1 MSDIIDLLLFCLLC
15 MIRNKYRCLRLETSW
30 LQPPPPPSHNDVSRS
45 KKSIRDVPLT
55 ELKITSYPS
64 GQLSPSKMKKW
75 PAKLRTL
82 RSCWPANF
90 WKIRKRIWNIY
101 TNHIPVYI
109 GEKLS
114 QVEGSPSQPSQLYR
128 AFVWQKRLTHL
139 TELTA
144 GRLSSEFTQTF
155 IFLQVLNNWLQ
166 HSTQHKFVSSSQ
178 TPILA
183 PFFFSITT
191 LVHAPLWVYIWP
203 SCPG

>member
-1 MSDIIDLLLFCLLC
+1 
-15 MIRNKYRCLRLETSW
+15 
-30 LQPPPPPSHNDVSRS
+30 
-45 KKSIRDVPLT
+45 
-55 ELKITSYPS
+55 
-64 GQLSPSKMKKW
+64 MKKW

-183 PFFFSITT
+183 PFFFLNYNACACSAVSLHLAKLPRVGEPKCIPAWQN
-191 LVHAPLWVYIWP
+191 VPR
-203 SCPG
+203 